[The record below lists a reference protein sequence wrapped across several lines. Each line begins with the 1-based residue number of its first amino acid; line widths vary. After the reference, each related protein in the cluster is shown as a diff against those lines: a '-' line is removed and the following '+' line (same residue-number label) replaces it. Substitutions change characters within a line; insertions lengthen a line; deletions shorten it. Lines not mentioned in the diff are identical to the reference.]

1 MANSTEYYVSKEN
14 LSAVVSKI
22 ETKLNNRYTK
32 AQTDS
37 AISSAIAGV
46 TSFNYQLVDADHP
59 LPAEGTKGIIYL
71 VPNEGT
77 GTNTYTEKIWIIV
90 DSVGRYEDLGKR
102 DLDLSNYLVSADI
115 KVDGTTIVKTPDAEG
130 NGFILSAQASTS
142 ISEGTGVTVTHTGSD
157 YEVALSSAAQTALGK
172 ADTAVQKADIKGTAD
187 QVTVTPDVSGN
198 GVTISLDA
206 DLVAGATAGAT
217 ALQPE
222 DIAPLSSSDVDD
234 LLALITDDTSSNSS
248 EPEPSSGD

>member
-1 MANSTEYYVSKEN
+1 MANTTEYYVSKEN
-14 LSAVVSKI
+14 LSAVISKI

-46 TSFNYQLVDADHP
+46 TSFNYQLVDAEHP
-59 LPAEGTKGIIYL
+59 LPAEGTKGVIYL

-77 GTNTYTEKIWIIV
+77 GTNTYNEKIWIIV

-115 KVDGTTIVKTPDAEG
+115 KVDGTTIIKTPDAEG
-130 NGFILSAQASTS
+130 NGFTLSAQAATS
-142 ISEGTGVTVTHTGSD
+142 VSEGTGIDVTHTGSD
-157 YEVALSSAAQTALGK
+157 YEVALDQDTQASIAK
-172 ADTAVQKADIKGTAD
+172 ANTAVQKADIKGTED
-187 QVTVTPDVSGN
+187 EITVTPDVSGN

-206 DLVAGATAGAT
+206 AIVSGAAAGAT
-217 ALQPE
+217 ALQPGDVE
-222 DIAPLSSSDVDD
+222 PLSTSDVND
-234 LLALITDDTSSNSS
+234 LLALITDDPVSNSS
-248 EPEPSSGD
+248 SGD